1 VNSVPYTVPKTAV
14 AVTFHVPA
22 LAGTNTSLKV
32 QTLFPAASDQDPEV
46 WGDTSGF
53 NTTNGTTQA
62 ASPIWEGFVTTMP
75 IAFLGGGVQRLV
87 ASADQSGAPTTIG
100 LIFHMGGG

>member
-1 VNSVPYTVPKTAV
+1 MAIYGLDAQIARIAMPAPGGTVNSVPYTV
-14 AVTFHVPA
+14 
-22 LAGTNTSLKV
+22 
-32 QTLFPAASDQDPEV
+32 PEV